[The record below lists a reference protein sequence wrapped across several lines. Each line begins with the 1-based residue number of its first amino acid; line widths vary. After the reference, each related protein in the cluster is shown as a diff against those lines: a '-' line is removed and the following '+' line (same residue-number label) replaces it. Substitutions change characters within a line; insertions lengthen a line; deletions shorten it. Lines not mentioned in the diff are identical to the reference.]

1 MCLPLVAAKVCA
13 TKQSISLPYCVS
25 LLSVA
30 LCTTKQAIVHGDG
43 LGRLA
48 DIVVQNSRRQQTK
61 NHTQLALSQP

>member
-1 MCLPLVAAKVCA
+1 MCLPLGAAKVCA

-30 LCTTKQAIVHGDG
+30 LCTPTEQAIVHG